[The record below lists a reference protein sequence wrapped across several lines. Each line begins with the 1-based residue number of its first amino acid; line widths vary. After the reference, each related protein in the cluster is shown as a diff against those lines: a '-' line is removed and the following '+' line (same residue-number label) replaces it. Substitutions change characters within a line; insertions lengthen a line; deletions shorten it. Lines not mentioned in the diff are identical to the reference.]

1 MKSDTDKPLDGW
13 RLKLYTIIFEADTRL
28 GRLFDQ
34 TLIAMILVSVGV
46 VILDS
51 VGSIQQRWGGLFD
64 VLEWG
69 FTLIF
74 TAEYI
79 LRLLCV
85 QRPQVYARS
94 FFGIIDLLSILP
106 SYLAILL
113 PQALFFIDV
122 RILRLL
128 RVFRVF
134 KLTGYMNEY
143 NSLGRGADGQPSQD
157 PGVSE
162 LRADGDAGD
171 GDLDVRH

>member
-74 TAEYI
+74 TTWSAAI
-79 LRLLCV
+79 PLLQKDWAISAGEAGMV
-85 QRPQVYARS
+85 RVA
-94 FFGIIDLLSILP
+94 GISKITQDLGTW
-106 SYLAILL
+106 
-113 PQALFFIDV
+113 
-122 RILRLL
+122 R
-128 RVFRVF
+128 
-134 KLTGYMNEY
+134 T
-143 NSLGRGADGQPSQD
+143 
-157 PGVSE
+157 
-162 LRADGDAGD
+162 
-171 GDLDVRH
+171 